1 MTPLNGMT
9 LERFATFVSAMIA
22 QDEAMIAMEDMM
34 KRMTIPMVPRP
45 KQRPQH
51 GRGNTYTPKETREYE
66 EVVGFY
72 ARRAIK
78 QPLRGA
84 IRVAIDFYIPIPKS
98 WSEVKK
104 TAAEQGDI
112 RPASKP
118 DIDNLV
124 KATLDGMNG
133 GIAYKDDSQI
143 VSLIVNEW
151 YGEPRTEVELT
162 EL

>member
-1 MTPLNGMT
+1 MSGMT
-9 LERFATFVSAMIA
+9 SERYATSVSARIA
-22 QDEAMIAMEDMM
+22 QDGEMTAMENLTT
-34 KRMTIPMVPRP
+34 RMTIPMVPRP

-84 IRVAIDFYIPIPKS
+84 IRVVIDFYIPIPKS
-98 WSEVKK
+98 WSEAKK
-104 TAAEQGDI
+104 TAAERGDI

-124 KATLDGMNG
+124 KAILDGMNG

-143 VSLIVNEW
+143 VSLMVNEW